1 MSTSID
7 GVIACA
13 TYLLAI
19 SAGAQGVTEMVKN
32 AIPWLS
38 TEKVPQDPENQKDV
52 FEASRLEGYRQG
64 ALKII
69 ATASA
74 IVLIRLAELNP
85 MHLLTGTETPLSM
98 TQTAAWGF
106 VSSFGSPFLNQI
118 LKILISI
125 RDTRNSLINKK
136 SPCQKV
142 YGTKKTRSRSNVS
155 TSG

>member
-1 MSTSID
+1 MPASID

-19 SAGAQGVTEMVKN
+19 SAGAQGATETVKN
-32 AIPWLS
+32 AVPWLS
-38 TEKVPQDPENQKDV
+38 SEKVPQNPENQRDV
-52 FEASRLEGYRQG
+52 SEASRLEGYRQG
-64 ALKII
+64 ILKII
-69 ATASA
+69 ATISA
-74 IVLIRLAELNP
+74 MALIRLAELNP
-85 MHLLTGTETPLSM
+85 LYLMTGNDTPLDIA
-98 TQTAAWGF
+98 QIAAWGL

-142 YGTKKTRSRSNVS
+142 GAGKKECSLDNATA
-155 TSG
+155 SG